1 MGFGRKKA
9 KHPRRKRIG
18 GEARRALIV
27 KAAAQLF
34 AERGFSGSTREIA
47 ARLGVTQALLYR
59 YFSSK
64 DKLVAAVF
72 ESFRDRWDADRAAVL
87 TARTRPLTDRLCEFY
102 FAYVSRNADFSGG
115 RLLMR
120 AALDGIDL
128 PLRYRPDLDARVL
141 MPVVN
146 ALRAEAGLPAVK
158 LPLRRTERELAMG
171 LHGAIIF
178 IGIRRHIYRVTMSDA
193 QQRALIRGIIRAY
206 LPGALDRFKLSCD
219 N

>member
-1 MGFGRKKA
+1 MGAGRKKA
-9 KHPRRKRIG
+9 KQPRRKRID

-34 AERGFSGSTREIA
+34 AERGFSGPTREIA

-64 DKLVAAVF
+64 DKLIAAVF
-72 ESFRDRWDADRAAVL
+72 DTFRGRWDADRATVL
-87 TARTRPLTDRLCEFY
+87 SDRARPLWDRLCEFY
-102 FAYVSRNADFSGG
+102 FAYVSRNADFSGA

-146 ALRAEAGLPAVK
+146 ALRAEAGLAAVK
-158 LPLRRTERELAMG
+158 LPLRRNERELAMG
-171 LHGAIIF
+171 LHGAVIF
-178 IGIRRHIYRVTMSDA
+178 VGIRRHIYGVTMSDA
-193 QQRALIRGIIRAY
+193 QQRTLIRDIIRAY
-206 LPGALDRFKLSCD
+206 LPGALDRIKLSCD

>member
-1 MGFGRKKA
+1 MGAGRKKA
-9 KHPRRKRIG
+9 KQPRRKRID

-34 AERGFSGSTREIA
+34 AERGFSGPTREIA

-64 DKLVAAVF
+64 DKLIAAVF
-72 ESFRDRWDADRAAVL
+72 DTFRGRWDADRATVL
-87 TARTRPLTDRLCEFY
+87 SDRARPLWDRLCEFY
-102 FAYVSRNADFSGG
+102 FAYVSRNADFSGA

-141 MPVVN
+141 MPVIN
-146 ALRAEAGLPAVK
+146 ALRAEAGLAAVK
-158 LPLRRTERELAMG
+158 LPLRRNERELAMG
-171 LHGAIIF
+171 LHGAVIF
-178 IGIRRHIYRVTMSDA
+178 VGIRRHIYGVTMSDA
-193 QQRALIRGIIRAY
+193 QQRSLIRDIIRAY
-206 LPGALDRFKLSCD
+206 LLGALDRIKLSCD